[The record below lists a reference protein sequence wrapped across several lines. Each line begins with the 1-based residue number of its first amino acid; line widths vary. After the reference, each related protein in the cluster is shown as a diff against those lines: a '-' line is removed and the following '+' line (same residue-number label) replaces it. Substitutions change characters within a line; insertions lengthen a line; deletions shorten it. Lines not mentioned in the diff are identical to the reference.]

1 MRRFG
6 VFCLGFCALASLWG
20 CARSGKTARVDYAA
34 SKGPIISSEKSGEAM
49 MTTCPVGMVIIPG
62 GPSLYGPTEEKD
74 ARRNDKDPAQ
84 RLTMKAFC
92 VDKFEYPNAQGEPP
106 MRSVNWLEAKDL
118 CVAKGKRLCT
128 EYEFEK
134 ACRGPSGTL
143 YTYGDGYAEGACPA
157 ASADYGIGQ
166 FSNCVS
172 GFGAQDMGGGVYEWT
187 SSGPEGAGDNGEKYL
202 RGGLTA
208 ETATISSRCTYR
220 GRMKGNMSGREIG
233 FRCCASTLKEEM
245 SK

>member
-1 MRRFG
+1 MRRY
-6 VFCLGFCALASLWG
+6 VLFCAVLLTGLSLWG
-20 CARSGKTARVDYAA
+20 CARSGKTARVDYTA
-34 SKGPIISSEKSGEAM
+34 SKGPIVSSEKSGENM

-62 GPSLYGPTEEKD
+62 GPSLYGPTEEKN
-74 ARRNDKDPAQ
+74 ARAEKEAPQ
-84 RLTMKAFC
+84 RITMKAFC
-92 VDKFEYPNAQGEPP
+92 VDRFEYPNQAGESP

-143 YTYGDGYAEGACPA
+143 YTYGDGFAENACPA
-157 ASADYGIGQ
+157 AGSDYGLGQ

-172 GFGAQDMGGGVYEWT
+172 GFGAQDMSGGVYEWT
-187 SSGPEGAGDNGEKYL
+187 SSGPEGSGDNGEKYL

-208 ETATISSRCTYR
+208 EIATTSSRCTYR
-220 GRMKGNMSGREIG
+220 GRMKGNFAGREIG

>member
-1 MRRFG
+1 MRRCLP
-6 VFCLGFCALASLWG
+6 FCLILTALASLWG
-20 CARSGKTARVDYAA
+20 CMRSGKTARVDYAA
-34 SKGPIISSEKSGEAM
+34 SKGPIISSEKSGENM

-62 GPSLYGPTEEKD
+62 GPSLYGPTEEK
-74 ARRNDKDPAQ
+74 NLTPGDKETAQ
-84 RLTMKAFC
+84 RITMKAFC
-92 VDKFEYPNAQGEPP
+92 VDRFEYPNQAGEPP
-106 MRSVNWLEAKDL
+106 MRSVNWLEAKEL

-143 YTYGDGYAEGACPA
+143 YTYGDGFASGACPA
-157 ASADYGIGQ
+157 ASQDYGLGQ

-187 SSGPEGAGDNGEKYL
+187 SSGPEGSNDSGEKFL
-202 RGGLTA
+202 RGGLNA
-208 ETATISSRCTYR
+208 ELPASTSRCTYR
-220 GRMKGNMSGREIG
+220 GRMKASVAGREIG
-233 FRCCASTLKEEM
+233 FRCCASTLKEEL